1 MLRKLVKIGWFIFIL
16 TLVVSIHAVP
26 AQEITVALGTDV
38 GSLDPRISFNVPGE
52 SQLQTMYETL
62 VGLDPNGRVLPK
74 LAESW
79 EMKENPPQIKFK
91 LRKNVKFHNGE
102 PFTAESVK
110 YTLESIVAPES
121 KSPKKP
127 FLAQIAGVDVVDPY
141 TAIVKMKSFNRDLL
155 RTLTLFPVM
164 MPAKASKELGD
175 KMATTIIGTGPYK
188 FVEYR
193 SGEKLVVTANPD
205 YWGKKPQ
212 LPKITFRIIPEHGT
226 RLVALES
233 GEAMMINNL
242 PIDQI
247 DRLAKSP
254 NIEILAA
261 PTARV
266 VTLAVRMDRKPLDDV
281 RVRHALNYAINKEE
295 LIKTILGGRAQIANS
310 PLPPMCFGADPTMKP
325 WPYDPAKAKELLTQA
340 GYPNGF
346 KLKFG
351 TPVGRFLQ
359 DKQISEAIA
368 GYLEKVGIKTELDTP
383 EFATYVAET
392 MKKDGKYDIFLFA
405 WGYQTLDPHWGFGT
419 LYHSR
424 FATRTAY
431 NNPKVD
437 ELLDKARQ
445 VADEQDA
452 TKIYIEVQKII
463 WGDASMV
470 WLYYQPDIIGVNKR
484 FKGIERTHGNEIF
497 VFNGTYLQ

>member
-1 MLRKLVKIGWFIFIL
+1 MSRKLVKLGLSILIL
-16 TLVVSIHAVP
+16 TLAVSIHTAA

-79 EMKENPPQIKFK
+79 EMQENPPQIRFK
-91 LRKNVKFHNGE
+91 LRRNVKFHNGE

-110 YTLESIVAPES
+110 YTLESFTAPDS

-141 TAIVKMKSFNRDLL
+141 TAVVKMKSFNRDLL
-155 RTLTLFPVM
+155 RTLSLFPVI
-164 MPAKASKELGD
+164 MPAKASKELGE

-193 SGEKLVVTANPD
+193 SGEKLVATANPD
-205 YWGKKPQ
+205 YWGKKPRI
-212 LPKITFRIIPEHGT
+212 PKITFRVIPEHGT

-233 GEAMMINNL
+233 GEAMMINNV

-247 DRLAKSP
+247 GRLAKSP
-254 NIEILAA
+254 NIDILSA
-261 PTARV
+261 PTARIV
-266 VTLAVRMDRKPLDDV
+266 VVGLRMDRKPLDDV

-295 LIKTILGGRAQIANS
+295 LIKMILGGRAQIANS

-325 WPYDPAKAKELLTQA
+325 WPYDPAKAKELLAQA

-351 TPVGRFLQ
+351 TTVGRYLQ
-359 DKQISEAIA
+359 DKQVAEAIT
-368 GYLEKVGIKTELDTP
+368 GYLERVGIKAELETP
-383 EFATYVAET
+383 EIATYISET
-392 MKKDGKYDIFLFA
+392 MKKDSKYDIFLFA
-405 WGYQTLDPHWGFGT
+405 WGYQTLDPNWGFGT

-424 FATRTAY
+424 FATRTGY
-431 NNPKVD
+431 NNAKVD
-437 ELLDKARQ
+437 QLLDKGRQ
-445 VADEQDA
+445 IADEQEV
-452 TKIYIEVQKII
+452 TRIYLEAQKII
-463 WGDASMV
+463 WEDASMV

-497 VFNGTYLQ
+497 VFNNTYLQ